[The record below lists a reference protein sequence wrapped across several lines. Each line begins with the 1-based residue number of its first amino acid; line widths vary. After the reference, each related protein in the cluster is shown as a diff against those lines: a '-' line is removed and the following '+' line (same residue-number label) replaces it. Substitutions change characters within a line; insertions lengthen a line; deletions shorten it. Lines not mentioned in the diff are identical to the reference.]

1 MVFQSFS
8 KYILAFGAISAPF
21 ALVADATPPAVTEE
35 PAKKAP
41 TKEELFSQQYI
52 DRLSQ
57 TYGHL
62 IQRSLNNPM
71 IKLNPKEVMKGM
83 QDGLDGK
90 ASPLSEKEYEEALTL
105 IQQYAYDDAANK
117 NLAEAEALLKKNA
130 TESGVVK
137 LEDGKIQY
145 KILKEGSGDV
155 VTEET
160 LPTINYDATYS
171 NGQKL
176 GSSEQTGGPIEV
188 KLNDTIPGFKKGILG
203 MKVGE
208 KRRVLIHPD
217 FGFGKSGQLP
227 NGLLVFEIEVTKISP
242 LPAEVDADDEDVG
255 EDDDDDLA
263 NLLSTEDFIADNDDD
278 EDDDDDDDDDLD
290 NDMNFNRTSAQEP
303 QNTAKK

>member
-1 MVFQSFS
+1 MVFQSFT
-8 KYILAFGAISAPF
+8 KYILAFGALSASF
-21 ALVADATPPAVTEE
+21 ALVADATPPAKKEE

-105 IQQYAYDDAANK
+105 IQQYAYDETASK
-117 NLAEAEALLKKNA
+117 NLAEAEELLKKNA
-130 TESGVVK
+130 SESGVVK

-145 KILKEGSGDV
+145 KVLKEGSGDV

-160 LPTINYDATYS
+160 IPTINYDATYS

-217 FGFGKSGQLP
+217 LGFGKAGQLP

-242 LPAEVDADDEDVG
+242 KPAEAEVEDDE
-255 EDDDDDLA
+255 
-263 NLLSTEDFIADNDDD
+263 D
-278 EDDDDDDDDDLD
+278 EDDDDDMADLLSTDDFMADDDDED
-290 NDMNFNRTSAQEP
+290 DEDDDFENDMNYNRASSDDQPVTP
-303 QNTAKK
+303 KK